1 MVIPLWPEIGLF
13 KKHSERRSWF
23 ASRNI
28 GVFMIKKNLLID
40 ASILLHDP
48 EVFFHLPNTSI
59 LIPSVVLEELDKKKT
74 QTDEAG
80 RHARSVMRFVDN
92 VSKEGNIR
100 SGVSLPNGGSLK
112 VLLDFDDQKHFPSI
126 SAADKNRHRL
136 LSMAY
141 HLNHIGEKPCLLSKD
156 PVTKIMAETIGIQT
170 ANYKGSKEYY
180 DSIYRG
186 INFLNLSKAEIDQFY
201 LSGEMPIPQGEYNPN
216 EYFVCKSEENSSAIC
231 RMDFR
236 KKCLVPLS
244 HKINDV
250 WGIKPRNVEQ
260 KCAMDLL
267 MRDDVKLI
275 TFIGPAGTGKT
286 LLALA
291 AGLRKVFDEGVYNK
305 IIVTK
310 AIMPV
315 GRDIGFLPGTK
326 EEKLRAWLAPFFD
339 NLEFI
344 CGDKNNETGNETKK
358 WIIDSEKFQVEA
370 ITYMRGR
377 SLSNSFVIIDEAQN
391 LTAMEL
397 KTIISRVGENTK
409 IIVLG
414 DASQIDNPYLDMD
427 SNGLVHLL
435 GKMKHYDLCGSIFF
449 RQTERS
455 KLAALAATVL

>member
-1 MVIPLWPEIGLF
+1 
-13 KKHSERRSWF
+13 
-23 ASRNI
+23 
-28 GVFMIKKNLLID
+28 MINKNLLID

-48 EVFFHLPNTSI
+48 ELFFHLPGAHLI
-59 LIPSVVLEELDKKKT
+59 LPSVVLEELDRRKT
-74 QTDEAG
+74 QTDEMG
-80 RHARSVMRFVDN
+80 KHARSVMRFVDN

-100 SGVSLPNGGSLK
+100 NGIALPNGGSIK
-112 VLLDFDDQKHFPSI
+112 VLLDFDDQKNYPPI
-126 SAADKNRHRL
+126 CAPDKNRHRL

-141 HLNHIGEKPCLLSKD
+141 HLNEMGEKPYLLSKD
-156 PVTKIMAETIGIQT
+156 PVTKILAETIGVQT

-180 DSIYRG
+180 DCIYRG
-186 INFLNLSKAEIDQFY
+186 INFQNLSKGEIDQFY
-201 LSGEMPIPQGEYNPN
+201 LHGEIPIPEGDYNPN
-216 EYFVCKSEENSSAIC
+216 EYFVFKSQENSSAIC
-231 RMDFR
+231 RIDSR
-236 KKCLVPLS
+236 KKMLVPLS
-244 HKINDV
+244 NKVNDV

-260 KCAMDLL
+260 KCALDLL
-267 MRDDVKLI
+267 LRDDIKLL

-305 IIVTK
+305 MIVTK

-339 NLEFI
+339 NLEYI
-344 CGDKNNETGNETKK
+344 CGDQNKETGNETKK
-358 WIIDSEKFQVEA
+358 WIMESEKFQVEA

-377 SLSNSFVIIDEAQN
+377 SLSNAFVIIDEAQN
-391 LTAMEL
+391 LSPMEL

-409 IIVLG
+409 IVVLG

-435 GKMKHYDLCGSIFF
+435 GKMKGYDLCGSIFF
-449 RQTERS
+449 KQTERS
-455 KLAALAATVL
+455 KLAALAAKVL